1 MDRGATEMTEEW
13 ITTNEAVDATGY
25 SAEYLRQMAREN
37 KVETQKF
44 AGRWLFNEDNLLD
57 HKHKMDALGR
67 KKHALWQNREY
78 SEA

>member
-1 MDRGATEMTEEW
+1 
-13 ITTNEAVDATGY
+13 
-25 SAEYLRQMAREN
+25 MAREN

-44 AGRWLFNEDNLLD
+44 AGRWLFNEDDLLD

-78 SEA
+78 SEAQVRGDQ